1 MASAPRPHPHFQRR
15 KSVSVRATV
24 LIVEDEEN
32 ARQFLAQL
40 LRDSGYDVIE
50 AGTLGEADKVLARG
64 DAEVVLLDVQ
74 LPDGYGPDLLNR
86 LHREQPSLP
95 VIMITGYGDID
106 MAVAAMNNGALDFI
120 QKPVK
125 MARLKQ
131 SLDRAVETI
140 SMRRELEYVRGKRD
154 PLESFVFG
162 ETAAMKKLLG
172 ELRVVAQTNATVLL
186 TGESGTGKEVM
197 ANTLHALSKRVKG
210 PWRPVNCA
218 NFSDTLLESELFGYE
233 VGAFTG
239 ATKKK
244 NGLFLE
250 ADGGTVFLD
259 EISTMR
265 PELQAKLL
273 RVLEERAVRR
283 LGGSTEI
290 KIDVR
295 IIAATNRDL
304 ADMVAAGTFREDL
317 YHRLNVVQLR
327 LPALRDRID
336 DIPPL
341 VGYFI
346 KHYNAEMGKR
356 VEGAEPDVFAMLK
369 AYTWPGNIRQL
380 RNAVERAM
388 LFAEGEHL
396 QVGHFPPEIIEAT
409 STRA

>member
-1 MASAPRPHPHFQRR
+1 V
-15 KSVSVRATV
+15 KATV

-74 LPDGYGPDLLNR
+74 LPDGYGPDLLSR

-154 PLESFVFG
+154 PLESFIFG

-197 ANTLHALSKRVKG
+197 ANTVHALSKRVKG

-239 ATKKK
+239 ATKRK

-304 ADMVAAGTFREDL
+304 ADMVTAGTFREDL
-317 YHRLNVVQLR
+317 FHRLNVVQLR
-327 LPALRDRID
+327 LPALRDRTE

-356 VEGAEPDVFAMLK
+356 VEGAEPNVFAMLK

-409 STRA
+409 SAKA